1 METSGFFTAKL
12 NNGVYDRTYA
22 AEQFAKYFAR
32 FISNG
37 VFLNVASNA
46 LMIEA
51 LPDEGMKIKINPGDA
66 FIKGYWYCNDNVLKK
81 NIEPA
86 DGTLK
91 RVDTVVVRFYNEERK
106 IQLDVVTGIPSN
118 NPQMTPVVR
127 NADYYEILLAKIN
140 LPQGATKVKSEY
152 IVDMRLDTELCGAV
166 GALVE
171 QIDTTQYGA
180 QLNDFIQLYIGKCDV
195 EYAGWIDKLNK
206 AYQSFLN
213 LLNEKE
219 DEFDEWFASI
229 KSKLSQDT
237 AGNLLNEIN
246 GVKDDVE
253 QIGNDLARVAYL
265 DVEETEAQD
274 VEGMDADSLGG
285 HFPSYF
291 TPQDTFNTHKNT
303 TSNANSAAHVFLS
316 DSTTSTSDVS
326 KGVAATPKA
335 VKIVNEKIDETKTAI
350 EEVIMQKSEAFD
362 KRYSNLSKQVEATE
376 ENIRTEVNGYKNQ
389 VAGFDNT
396 LNGYNN
402 QLSSYNLNVQNYASQ
417 VSGFN
422 TNVQNYANQ
431 VSGFSSEVSALKKS
445 VSDGKALVANAI
457 TNKEVSTA
465 TNADYSVMATN
476 IGKLYSSS
484 QLASARNA
492 ASASGAANKE
502 AEIKNKLITA
512 LSAKYKSY
520 DVISSNLS
528 IDQLIGYINS
538 LDGYDFSFSFNMGDF
553 IDVCYG
559 GDLDSFKN
567 ACINSDISIGDWV
580 STGWKTLAP
589 SGGAFGIRFFISTLY
604 KYLDAKGISI
614 KAKYP
619 TFKVMQ
625 NSGESLSKALDR
637 AESISNEKYGHM
649 LFDARLTM
657 PNNGFR
663 YTMGSSVHRYQSDIF
678 FGAYG
683 ENIPSSKSYLTNY
696 CDSLANSDNS
706 KYIYTSASFSCYLD
720 TYSTA
725 SGLYEIE
732 ICPMLSLGVDG
743 MNGNVPIH
751 VKGAFRDLTLT
762 GHIRDVSKYL

>member
-46 LMIEA
+46 LMVEA

-140 LPQGATKVKSEY
+140 LPQGATKIKSEY

-180 QLNDFIQLYIGKCDV
+180 QLNNFIQLYIGKCDV
-195 EYAGWIDKLNK
+195 EYAGWIDRLNE

-213 LLNEKE
+213 LLDDKE
-219 DEFDEWFASI
+219 DEFDEWFANV
-229 KSKLSQDT
+229 KGKLSQDV
-237 AGNLLNEIN
+237 AGSLMNDIN
-246 GVKDDVE
+246 DLRGDVE
-253 QIGNDLARVAYL
+253 QIGNDLARTAYL

-274 VEGMDADSLGG
+274 VEGMDADTLGG
-285 HFPSYF
+285 HHPSYF
-291 TPQDTFNTHKNT
+291 TPQNTFENHKNA

-335 VKIVNEKIDETKTAI
+335 IKIVNDKIDEVKADI

-362 KRYSNLSKQVEATE
+362 KRYSNLSSQVEVTE
-376 ENIRTEVNGYKNQ
+376 GNIRTEVNGYKNQ
-389 VAGFDNT
+389 VAGFVNT

-402 QLSSYNLNVQNYASQ
+402 QLSSYDLHVQNYASQ

-422 TNVQNYANQ
+422 SQVQGYA
-431 VSGFSSEVSALKKS
+431 SEVSELKKS

-465 TNADYSVMATN
+465 TNSDYSVLAAN
-476 IGKLYSSS
+476 IGKLYSAS
-484 QLASARNA
+484 QVASARNA
-492 ASASGAANKE
+492 ASASGAASKE
-502 AEIKNKLITA
+502 TEIKNKLVTA

-553 IDVCYG
+553 IDVCFG
-559 GDLDSFKN
+559 GNLDSFKS
-567 ACINSDISIGDWV
+567 ACVDSDTSIGDWV

-589 SGGAFGIRFFISTLY
+589 SRGTFSIRFFISTLY
-604 KYLDAKGISI
+604 EYLDAKGISI

-637 AESISNEKYGHM
+637 AESIFNEKYGHM

-663 YTMGSSVHRYQSDIF
+663 YTMESSVYRYQSDIF

-683 ENIPSSKSYLTNY
+683 ENIPSSKSYLTNH
-696 CDSLANSDNS
+696 CESLANSDNS
-706 KYIYTSASFSCYLD
+706 KYIYTSASFDCYMD
-720 TYSTA
+720 TYSTS

-732 ICPMLSLGVDG
+732 VCPRLGFGIDG

-751 VKGAFRDLTLT
+751 AKGAFRDLTLT